1 MNKHISILVAFVLG
15 LSCTGK
21 QKQASPEVD
30 QQEMKL
36 VVSDNVGSIPR
47 VESDYTEIDATD
59 MKALSYTD
67 FITEFVDS
75 AYFVQLSS
83 DELIGNIT
91 KLQIF
96 EDRIYVLDR
105 FSAKKVFIF
114 DMQGKLLKVIDDQG
128 GGPKEYI
135 HLGDMHINEDTREL
149 IIADVTGKYV
159 HYNLNGE
166 WLRSTPAIPNN
177 FYAPFGQDSVFNFI
191 GYGQA
196 NDSIIGDYSLV
207 LSKGA
212 EVLKR
217 DFPLYPIQRHAALH
231 DPFVKTG
238 LGELLYIPLCC
249 DTVYQLNRDLT
260 YRAKYF
266 VKQENSMWK
275 HRDEELSDQE
285 RTDLIFKGCTG
296 LGNAI
301 FENEKFFVFTMN
313 ERDDNLIKVQA
324 CFYNKEKKKTFYLDI
339 EKPFDRNQV
348 LKKGMFSIG
357 NPICLYGDYFVT
369 SFTPVPIKEN
379 AHLANEEYLKIMN
392 AGTDDTNP
400 ALVFYKLNPAYE

>member
-1 MNKHISILVAFVLG
+1 MNKHISILVALVLG
-15 LSCTGK
+15 FSCTGK
-21 QKQASPEVD
+21 KQASPEVD
-30 QQEMKL
+30 QQEIQL

-47 VESDYTEIDATD
+47 VESGYTEIDATD
-59 MKALSYTD
+59 MKALSYTE
-67 FITEFVDS
+67 FIDEFIDDVH
-75 AYFVQLSS
+75 FVQLSS

-96 EDRIYVLDR
+96 EDRIYVLDS

-114 DMQGKLLKVIDDQG
+114 DRQGKLLKVIDDQG
-128 GGPKEYI
+128 GGPKEYCQ
-135 HLGDMHINEDTREL
+135 LGDMYINEDTREL
-149 IIADVTGKYV
+149 IIADLRGKYV

-166 WLRSTPAIPNN
+166 WLRSTSVISESYYDYPM
-177 FYAPFGQDSVFNFI
+177 GQDSAFNFMV
-191 GYGQA
+191 Y
-196 NDSIIGDYSLV
+196 DYSLV
-207 LSKGA
+207 LSKGS
-212 EVLKR
+212 EVLKKA
-217 DFPLYPIQRHAALH
+217 FPVYPIQRQVAVR
-231 DPFVKTG
+231 DPFAKTG

-266 VKQENSMWK
+266 VKLKNSVWK
-275 HRDEELSDQE
+275 HRDEELSYQE
-285 RTDLIFKGCTG
+285 HTDLIIKGCTE

-301 FENEKFFVFTMN
+301 FENEKFFAFTMN
-313 ERDDNLIKVQA
+313 ERDDNWIKVQA

-348 LKKGMFSIG
+348 LKKGMFSIV
-357 NPICLYGDYFVT
+357 NPICLYGDYFVS
-369 SFTPVPIKEN
+369 SFIPVPIKEN
-379 AHLANEEYLKIMN
+379 AHLLNKEYLKIMN

>member
-1 MNKHISILVAFVLG
+1 MNKHISILVTLVLG
-15 LSCTGK
+15 FSCTGK
-21 QKQASPEVD
+21 KQASPEVD

-47 VESDYTEIDATD
+47 VESGYTEIDATD
-59 MKALSYTD
+59 MKALSYTE
-67 FITEFVDS
+67 FIDEFIDDVH
-75 AYFVQLSS
+75 FVQLSS

-96 EDRIYVLDR
+96 EDRIYVLDS

-114 DMQGKLLKVIDDQG
+114 DRQGKLLKVIDDQG
-128 GGPKEYI
+128 GGPKEYCQ
-135 HLGDMHINEDTREL
+135 LGDMYINEDTREL
-149 IIADVTGKYV
+149 IIADLRGKYV

-166 WLRSTPAIPNN
+166 WLRSTSVISESYYDYPM
-177 FYAPFGQDSVFNFI
+177 GQDSAFNFMV
-191 GYGQA
+191 Y
-196 NDSIIGDYSLV
+196 DYSLV
-207 LSKGA
+207 LSKGS
-212 EVLKR
+212 EVLKKA
-217 DFPLYPIQRHAALH
+217 FPVYPIQRQVAVR
-231 DPFVKTG
+231 DPFAKTG

-249 DTVYQLNRDLT
+249 DTIYQLNRDLT

-266 VKQENSMWK
+266 VKQENSVWK
-275 HRDEELSDQE
+275 HRDEELSYQE
-285 RTDLIFKGCTG
+285 HTDLIINGCTE

-301 FENEKFFVFTMN
+301 FENEKFFAFTMN

-369 SFTPVPIKEN
+369 SFIPVPIKEN

>member
-1 MNKHISILVAFVLG
+1 MNKHISILVTLVLG
-15 LSCTGK
+15 FSCTGK
-21 QKQASPEVD
+21 KQAAPEVD

-47 VESDYTEIDATD
+47 VESGYTEIDATD
-59 MKALSYTD
+59 MKALSYTE
-67 FITEFVDS
+67 FIDEFIDDVH
-75 AYFVQLSS
+75 FVQLSS

-96 EDRIYVLDR
+96 EDRIYVLDS

-114 DMQGKLLKVIDDQG
+114 DRQGKLLKVIDDQG
-128 GGPKEYI
+128 GGPKEYCQ
-135 HLGDMHINEDTREL
+135 LGDMYINEDTREL
-149 IIADVTGKYV
+149 IIADLRGKYV

-166 WLRSTPAIPNN
+166 WLRSTSVISESYYDYPM
-177 FYAPFGQDSVFNFI
+177 GQDSAFNFMV
-191 GYGQA
+191 Y
-196 NDSIIGDYSLV
+196 DYSLV
-207 LSKGA
+207 LSKGS
-212 EVLKR
+212 EVLKKA
-217 DFPLYPIQRHAALH
+217 FPVYPIQRQVAVR
-231 DPFVKTG
+231 DPFAKTG

-249 DTVYQLNRDLT
+249 DTIYQLNRDLT

-266 VKQENSMWK
+266 VKQENSVWK
-275 HRDEELSDQE
+275 HRDEELSYQE
-285 RTDLIFKGCTG
+285 HTDLIINGCTE

-301 FENEKFFVFTMN
+301 FENEKFFAFTMN

-369 SFTPVPIKEN
+369 SFIPVPIKEN

>member
-1 MNKHISILVAFVLG
+1 MNKHISILVTLVLG
-15 LSCTGK
+15 FSCTGK
-21 QKQASPEVD
+21 KQAAPEVD
-30 QQEMKL
+30 QQEIQL
-36 VVSDNVGSIPR
+36 VVSDNVGNIPR

-59 MKALSYTD
+59 MKALSYTE
-67 FITEFVDS
+67 FIDEFIDDVH
-75 AYFVQLSS
+75 FVQLSS

-96 EDRIYVLDR
+96 EDRIYVLDS

-114 DMQGKLLKVIDDQG
+114 DRQGKLLKVIDDQG
-128 GGPKEYI
+128 GGPKEYCQ
-135 HLGDMHINEDTREL
+135 LGDMYINEDTREL
-149 IIADVTGKYV
+149 IIADLRGKYV

-166 WLRSTPAIPNN
+166 WLRSTSVISESYYDYPM
-177 FYAPFGQDSVFNFI
+177 GQDSAFNFMV
-191 GYGQA
+191 Y
-196 NDSIIGDYSLV
+196 DYSLV
-207 LSKGA
+207 LSKGS
-212 EVLKR
+212 EVLKKA
-217 DFPLYPIQRHAALH
+217 FPVYPIQRQVAVR
-231 DPFVKTG
+231 DPFAKTG

-266 VKQENSMWK
+266 VKLKNSVWK
-275 HRDEELSDQE
+275 HRDEELSYQE
-285 RTDLIFKGCTG
+285 HTDLIIKGCTE

-301 FENEKFFVFTMN
+301 FENEKFFAFTMN

-369 SFTPVPIKEN
+369 SFIPVPIKEN

>member
-1 MNKHISILVAFVLG
+1 MNKHISILVTLVLG
-15 LSCTGK
+15 FSCTGK
-21 QKQASPEVD
+21 KQAAPEVD

-36 VVSDNVGSIPR
+36 VVSDNGGSIPR

-59 MKALSYTD
+59 MKALSYTE
-67 FITEFVDS
+67 FIDEFIDDVH
-75 AYFVQLSS
+75 FVQLSS

-96 EDRIYVLDR
+96 EDRIYVLDS

-114 DMQGKLLKVIDDQG
+114 DRQGKLLKVIDDQAG
-128 GGPKEYI
+128 GHKEYCQ
-135 HLGDMHINEDTREL
+135 LGDMYINEDTREL
-149 IIADVTGKYV
+149 IIADLRGKYV

-166 WLRSTPAIPNN
+166 WLRSTSVISESYYDYPM
-177 FYAPFGQDSVFNFI
+177 GQDSAFNFMV
-191 GYGQA
+191 Y
-196 NDSIIGDYSLV
+196 DYSLV
-207 LSKGA
+207 LSKGS
-212 EVLKR
+212 EVLKKA
-217 DFPLYPIQRHAALH
+217 FPVYPIQRQVAVR
-231 DPFVKTG
+231 DPFAKTG

-266 VKQENSMWK
+266 VKLKNSVWK
-275 HRDEELSDQE
+275 HRDEELSYQE
-285 RTDLIFKGCTG
+285 HTDLIIKGCTE

-301 FENEKFFVFTMN
+301 FENEKFFAFTMN

-324 CFYNKEKKKTFYLDI
+324 CFYNKEKKKTFYFDI
-339 EKPFDRNQV
+339 TKPFDRNQV

-369 SFTPVPIKEN
+369 SFIPVPIKEN

>member
-1 MNKHISILVAFVLG
+1 MNKHISILVTLVLG
-15 LSCTGK
+15 FSCTGK
-21 QKQASPEVD
+21 KQASPEVD

-36 VVSDNVGSIPR
+36 VVSDNVGNIPR
-47 VESDYTEIDATD
+47 VESGYTEIDATD
-59 MKALSYTD
+59 MKALSYTE
-67 FITEFVDS
+67 FIDEFIDDVH
-75 AYFVQLSS
+75 FVQLSS

-96 EDRIYVLDR
+96 EDRIYVLDS

-114 DMQGKLLKVIDDQG
+114 DRQGKLLKVIDDQG
-128 GGPKEYI
+128 GGPKEYCQ
-135 HLGDMHINEDTREL
+135 LGDMYINEDTREL
-149 IIADVTGKYV
+149 IIADLRGKYV

-166 WLRSTPAIPNN
+166 WLRSTSVISESYYDYPM
-177 FYAPFGQDSVFNFI
+177 GQDSAFNFMV
-191 GYGQA
+191 Y
-196 NDSIIGDYSLV
+196 DYSLV
-207 LSKGA
+207 LSKGS
-212 EVLKR
+212 EVLKKA
-217 DFPLYPIQRHAALH
+217 FPVYPIQRQVAVR
-231 DPFVKTG
+231 DPFAKTG

-266 VKQENSMWK
+266 VKLKNSVWK
-275 HRDEELSDQE
+275 HRDEELSYQE
-285 RTDLIFKGCTG
+285 HTDLIIKGCTE

-301 FENEKFFVFTMN
+301 FENEKFFAFTMN

-369 SFTPVPIKEN
+369 SFIPVPIKEN
-379 AHLANEEYLKIMN
+379 VHLFNKEYLKIMN

-400 ALVFYKLNPAYE
+400 TLVFYKLNPAYE

>member
-59 MKALSYTD
+59 MKALSYTE
-67 FITEFVDS
+67 FIDEFIDDVH
-75 AYFVQLSS
+75 FVQLSS

-96 EDRIYVLDR
+96 EDRIYVLDS

-114 DMQGKLLKVIDDQG
+114 DRQGKLLKVIDDQG
-128 GGPKEYI
+128 GGPKEYCQ
-135 HLGDMHINEDTREL
+135 LGDMYINEDTREL
-149 IIADVTGKYV
+149 IIADLRGKYV

-166 WLRSTPAIPNN
+166 WLRSTSVISESYYDYPM
-177 FYAPFGQDSVFNFI
+177 GQDSAFNFMV
-191 GYGQA
+191 Y
-196 NDSIIGDYSLV
+196 DYSLV
-207 LSKGA
+207 LSKGS
-212 EVLKR
+212 EVLKKA
-217 DFPLYPIQRHAALH
+217 FPVYPIQRQVAVR
-231 DPFVKTG
+231 DPFAKTG

-266 VKQENSMWK
+266 VKLKNSVWK
-275 HRDEELSDQE
+275 HRDEELSYQE
-285 RTDLIFKGCTG
+285 HTDLIIKGCTE

-301 FENEKFFVFTMN
+301 FENEKFFAFTMN

-324 CFYNKEKKKTFYLDI
+324 CFYNKEKKKTFYFDI
-339 EKPFDRNQV
+339 TKPFDRNQV

-369 SFTPVPIKEN
+369 SFIPVPIKEN
-379 AHLANEEYLKIMN
+379 VHLLNKEYLKIMN

>member
-1 MNKHISILVAFVLG
+1 MNKHISILVTLVLG
-15 LSCTGK
+15 FSCTGK
-21 QKQASPEVD
+21 KQAAPEVD

-47 VESDYTEIDATD
+47 VESGYTEIDATD
-59 MKALSYTD
+59 MKALSYTE
-67 FITEFVDS
+67 FIDEFIDDVH
-75 AYFVQLSS
+75 FVQLSS

-96 EDRIYVLDR
+96 EDRIYVLDS

-114 DMQGKLLKVIDDQG
+114 DRQGKLLKVIDDQG
-128 GGPKEYI
+128 GGPKEYCQ
-135 HLGDMHINEDTREL
+135 LGDMYINEDTREL
-149 IIADVTGKYV
+149 IIADLRGKYV

-166 WLRSTPAIPNN
+166 WLRSTSVISESYYDYPM
-177 FYAPFGQDSVFNFI
+177 GQDSAFNFMV
-191 GYGQA
+191 Y
-196 NDSIIGDYSLV
+196 DYSLV
-207 LSKGA
+207 LSKGS
-212 EVLKR
+212 EVLKKA
-217 DFPLYPIQRHAALH
+217 FPVYPIQRQVAVR
-231 DPFVKTG
+231 DPFAKTG

-266 VKQENSMWK
+266 VKLKNSVWK
-275 HRDEELSDQE
+275 HRDEELSYQE
-285 RTDLIFKGCTG
+285 HTDLIIKGCTE

-301 FENEKFFVFTMN
+301 FENEKFFAFTMN

-369 SFTPVPIKEN
+369 SFIPVPIKEN
-379 AHLANEEYLKIMN
+379 VHLLNKEYLKIMN

>member
-1 MNKHISILVAFVLG
+1 MNKHISILVTLVLG
-15 LSCTGK
+15 FSCTGK
-21 QKQASPEVD
+21 KQASPEVD
-30 QQEMKL
+30 QQKIQL
-36 VVSDNVGSIPR
+36 VVSDNVGNIPR

-59 MKALSYTD
+59 MKALSYTE
-67 FITEFVDS
+67 FIDEFIDDVH
-75 AYFVQLSS
+75 FVQLSS

-128 GGPKEYI
+128 GGPKEYSQ
-135 HLGDMHINEDTREL
+135 LGDMYINEDTREL
-149 IIADVTGKYV
+149 IIADLRGKYV

-166 WLRSTPAIPNN
+166 WLRSTSVISESYYDYPM
-177 FYAPFGQDSVFNFI
+177 GQDSAFNFI
-191 GYGQA
+191 G
-196 NDSIIGDYSLV
+196 DDYSLV

-238 LGELLYIPLCC
+238 LGELLYIPSCC
-249 DTVYQLNRDLT
+249 DTIYQLNRDLT

-266 VKQENSMWK
+266 VKQENSVWK
-275 HRDEELSDQE
+275 HRDEELSYQE
-285 RTDLIFKGCTG
+285 HTDLIFNGCTE

-301 FENEKFFVFTMN
+301 FENEKFFAFTMN

-324 CFYNKEKKKTFYLDI
+324 CFYNKEKKKTFYFDI
-339 EKPFDRNQV
+339 TKPFDRNQV

-369 SFTPVPIKEN
+369 SFIPVPIKEN
-379 AHLANEEYLKIMN
+379 VHLLNKEYLKIMN

>member
-30 QQEMKL
+30 QQKIQL
-36 VVSDNVGSIPR
+36 VVSDNVGNIPR
-47 VESDYTEIDATD
+47 VESGYTEIDATD
-59 MKALSYTD
+59 MKALSYTE
-67 FITEFVDS
+67 FIDEFIDDVH
-75 AYFVQLSS
+75 FVQLSS
-83 DELIGNIT
+83 DELIGNIA

-105 FSAKKVFIF
+105 FSAKEVFIF

-128 GGPKEYI
+128 GGPKEYSQ
-135 HLGDMHINEDTREL
+135 LGDMYINEDTREL
-149 IIADVTGKYV
+149 IIADLRGKYV

-166 WLRSTPAIPNN
+166 WLRSTSVIPDS
-177 FYAPFGQDSVFNFI
+177 YYDHPMGQDSAFNFI
-191 GYGQA
+191 G
-196 NDSIIGDYSLV
+196 DDYSLV
-207 LSKGA
+207 LSKGS
-212 EVLKR
+212 EVLKKA
-217 DFPLYPIQRHAALH
+217 FPLYPIQRQVAVS
-231 DPFVKTG
+231 DPFAKTG
-238 LGELLYIPLCC
+238 LGELLYIPSCC
-249 DTVYQLNRDLT
+249 DTIYQLNRDLT

-266 VKQENSMWK
+266 VKQENSVWK
-275 HRDEELSDQE
+275 HRNEELSYQE
-285 RTDLIFKGCTG
+285 HTDLIFNGCTE

-301 FENEKFFVFTMN
+301 FENEKFFAFTMN

-324 CFYNKEKKKTFYLDI
+324 CFYNKEKKKTFYFDI
-339 EKPFDRNQV
+339 TKPFDRNQV

-369 SFTPVPIKEN
+369 SFIPIPIKEN

>member
-1 MNKHISILVAFVLG
+1 MNKHISILVTLVLG
-15 LSCTGK
+15 FSCTGK
-21 QKQASPEVD
+21 KQASPEVD
-30 QQEMKL
+30 QQGIQL
-36 VVSDNVGSIPR
+36 VVSDNVGNIPR

-59 MKALSYTD
+59 MKALSYTE
-67 FITEFVDS
+67 FIDEFIDDVH
-75 AYFVQLSS
+75 FVQLSS

-96 EDRIYVLDR
+96 EDRIYVLDS

-114 DMQGKLLKVIDDQG
+114 DRQGKLLKVIDDQG
-128 GGPKEYI
+128 GGPKEYCQ
-135 HLGDMHINEDTREL
+135 LGDMYINEDTREL
-149 IIADVTGKYV
+149 IIADLRGKYV

-166 WLRSTPAIPNN
+166 WLRSTSVISESYYDYPM
-177 FYAPFGQDSVFNFI
+177 GQDSAFNFMV
-191 GYGQA
+191 Y
-196 NDSIIGDYSLV
+196 DYSLV
-207 LSKGA
+207 LSKGS
-212 EVLKR
+212 EVLKKA
-217 DFPLYPIQRHAALH
+217 FPVYPIQRQVAVR
-231 DPFVKTG
+231 DPFAKTG

-266 VKQENSMWK
+266 VKLKNSVWK
-275 HRDEELSDQE
+275 HRDEELSYQE
-285 RTDLIFKGCTG
+285 HTDLIIKGCTE

-301 FENEKFFVFTMN
+301 FENEKFFAFTMN

-324 CFYNKEKKKTFYLDI
+324 CFYNKEKKKTFYFDI
-339 EKPFDRNQV
+339 TKPFDRNQV

-369 SFTPVPIKEN
+369 SFIPVPIKEN
-379 AHLANEEYLKIMN
+379 VHLLNKEYLKIMN

>member
-1 MNKHISILVAFVLG
+1 MNKHISILVTLVLG
-15 LSCTGK
+15 FSCTGK
-21 QKQASPEVD
+21 KQAAPEVD

-36 VVSDNVGSIPR
+36 VVSDNVGNIPR

-59 MKALSYTD
+59 MKALSYPD

-96 EDRIYVLDR
+96 EDRIYVLDS

-128 GGPKEYI
+128 GGPKEYCQ
-135 HLGDMHINEDTREL
+135 LGDMYINEDTLEL
-149 IIADVTGKYV
+149 IIADLRGKYV

-166 WLRSTPAIPNN
+166 WLRSTSVISESYYDYPM
-177 FYAPFGQDSVFNFI
+177 GQDSAFNFMV
-191 GYGQA
+191 Y
-196 NDSIIGDYSLV
+196 DYSLV
-207 LSKGA
+207 LSKGS
-212 EVLKR
+212 EVLKKA
-217 DFPLYPIQRHAALH
+217 FPVYPIQRQVAVR
-231 DPFVKTG
+231 DPFAKTG

-266 VKQENSMWK
+266 VKLKNSVWK
-275 HRDEELSDQE
+275 HRDEELSYQE
-285 RTDLIFKGCTG
+285 HTDLIIKGCTE

-301 FENEKFFVFTMN
+301 FENEKFFVFTMTVRHKN
-313 ERDDNLIKVQA
+313 MQLVRA
-324 CFYNKEKKKTFYLDI
+324 CFYNKEKKKTFYFDI
-339 EKPFDRNQV
+339 TKPYDTSMLLEKSVFP
-348 LKKGMFSIG
+348 IG

-369 SFTPVPIKEN
+369 SFIPVPIKEN

>member
-36 VVSDNVGSIPR
+36 VVSDNVGNIPR

-59 MKALSYTD
+59 MKALSYTE
-67 FITEFVDS
+67 FIDEFIDDVH
-75 AYFVQLSS
+75 FVQLSS

-96 EDRIYVLDR
+96 EDRIYVLDS

-114 DMQGKLLKVIDDQG
+114 DRQGKLLKVIDDQG
-128 GGPKEYI
+128 GGPKEYCQ
-135 HLGDMHINEDTREL
+135 LGDMYINEDTREL
-149 IIADVTGKYV
+149 IIADLRGKYV

-166 WLRSTPAIPNN
+166 WLRSTSVISESYYDYPM
-177 FYAPFGQDSVFNFI
+177 GQDSAFNFMV
-191 GYGQA
+191 Y
-196 NDSIIGDYSLV
+196 DYSLV
-207 LSKGA
+207 LSKGS
-212 EVLKR
+212 EVLKKA
-217 DFPLYPIQRHAALH
+217 FPVYPIQRQVAVR
-231 DPFVKTG
+231 DPFAKTG

-266 VKQENSMWK
+266 VKLKNSVWK
-275 HRDEELSDQE
+275 HRDEELSYQE
-285 RTDLIFKGCTG
+285 HTDLIIKGCTE

-301 FENEKFFVFTMN
+301 FENEKFFAFTMN

-324 CFYNKEKKKTFYLDI
+324 CFYNKEKKKTFYFDI
-339 EKPFDRNQV
+339 TKPFDRNQV

-369 SFTPVPIKEN
+369 SFIPVPIKEN
-379 AHLANEEYLKIMN
+379 VHLLNKEYLKIMN

>member
-1 MNKHISILVAFVLG
+1 MNKHISILVTLVLG
-15 LSCTGK
+15 FSCTGK
-21 QKQASPEVD
+21 KQAAPEVD
-30 QQEMKL
+30 QQGMKL

-59 MKALSYTD
+59 MKALSYTE
-67 FITEFVDS
+67 FIDEFIDDVH
-75 AYFVQLSS
+75 FVQLSS

-96 EDRIYVLDR
+96 EDRIYVLDS

-128 GGPKEYI
+128 GGPKEYCQ
-135 HLGDMHINEDTREL
+135 LGDMYINEDTREL
-149 IIADVTGKYV
+149 IIADLRGKYV

-166 WLRSTPAIPNN
+166 WLRSTSVISESYYDYPM
-177 FYAPFGQDSVFNFI
+177 GQDSAFNFMV
-191 GYGQA
+191 Y
-196 NDSIIGDYSLV
+196 DYSLV
-207 LSKGA
+207 LSKGS
-212 EVLKR
+212 EVLKKA
-217 DFPLYPIQRHAALH
+217 FPVYPIQRQVAVR
-231 DPFVKTG
+231 DPFAKTG

-266 VKQENSMWK
+266 VKLKNSVWK
-275 HRDEELSDQE
+275 HRDEELSYQE
-285 RTDLIFKGCTG
+285 HTDLIIKGCTE

-301 FENEKFFVFTMN
+301 FENEKFFAFTMN

-348 LKKGMFSIG
+348 LKKGMFSIV

-369 SFTPVPIKEN
+369 SFIPVPIKEN
-379 AHLANEEYLKIMN
+379 AHLLNKEYLKIMN

>member
-30 QQEMKL
+30 QQKIQL
-36 VVSDNVGSIPR
+36 VVSDNVGNIPR
-47 VESDYTEIDATD
+47 VESGYTEIDATD
-59 MKALSYTD
+59 MKALSYTE
-67 FITEFVDS
+67 FIDEFIDDVH
-75 AYFVQLSS
+75 FVQLSS
-83 DELIGNIT
+83 DELIGNIA

-105 FSAKKVFIF
+105 FSAKEVFIF

-128 GGPKEYI
+128 GGPKEYSQ
-135 HLGDMHINEDTREL
+135 LGDMYINEDTREL
-149 IIADVTGKYV
+149 IIADLRGKYV
-159 HYNLNGE
+159 HYNLNEE
-166 WLRSTPAIPNN
+166 WLRSTSVIPDS
-177 FYAPFGQDSVFNFI
+177 YYDHPMGQDSAFNFI
-191 GYGQA
+191 G
-196 NDSIIGDYSLV
+196 DDYSLV
-207 LSKGA
+207 LSKGS
-212 EVLKR
+212 EVLKKA
-217 DFPLYPIQRHAALH
+217 FPLYPIQRQVAVS
-231 DPFVKTG
+231 DPFAKTG
-238 LGELLYIPLCC
+238 LGELLYIPSCC
-249 DTVYQLNRDLT
+249 DTIYQLNRDLT

-266 VKQENSMWK
+266 VKQENSVWK
-275 HRDEELSDQE
+275 HRNEELSYQE
-285 RTDLIFKGCTG
+285 HTDLIFNGCTE

-301 FENEKFFVFTMN
+301 FENEKFFAFTMN

-324 CFYNKEKKKTFYLDI
+324 CFYNKEKKKTFYFDI
-339 EKPFDRNQV
+339 TKPFDRNQV

-369 SFTPVPIKEN
+369 SFIPIPIKEN

>member
-1 MNKHISILVAFVLG
+1 MNKHISILVTLVLG
-15 LSCTGK
+15 FSCTGK
-21 QKQASPEVD
+21 KQASPEVD
-30 QQEMKL
+30 QQKIQL
-36 VVSDNVGSIPR
+36 VVSDNVGNIPR

-59 MKALSYTD
+59 MKALSYTE
-67 FITEFVDS
+67 FIDEFIDDVH
-75 AYFVQLSS
+75 FVQLSS

-96 EDRIYVLDR
+96 EDRIYVLDS

-128 GGPKEYI
+128 GGPKEYCQ
-135 HLGDMHINEDTREL
+135 LGDMYINEDTREL
-149 IIADVTGKYV
+149 IIADLRGKYV

-166 WLRSTPAIPNN
+166 WLRSTSVISESYYDYPM
-177 FYAPFGQDSVFNFI
+177 GQDSAFNFMV
-191 GYGQA
+191 Y
-196 NDSIIGDYSLV
+196 DYSLV
-207 LSKGA
+207 LSKGS
-212 EVLKR
+212 EVLKKA
-217 DFPLYPIQRHAALH
+217 FPVYPIQRQVAVR
-231 DPFVKTG
+231 DPFAKTG

-266 VKQENSMWK
+266 VKQENSVWK
-275 HRDEELSDQE
+275 HRDEELSYQE
-285 RTDLIFKGCTG
+285 HTDLIIKGCTE

-301 FENEKFFVFTMN
+301 FENEKFFAFTMN

-348 LKKGMFSIG
+348 LKKGMFSIV
-357 NPICLYGDYFVT
+357 NPICLYGDYFVS
-369 SFTPVPIKEN
+369 SFIPVPIKEN
-379 AHLANEEYLKIMN
+379 AHLLNKEYLKIMN

>member
-1 MNKHISILVAFVLG
+1 MNKHISILVTLVLG
-15 LSCTGK
+15 FSCAGK
-21 QKQASPEVD
+21 KQASPEVD

-36 VVSDNVGSIPR
+36 VVSDNVGNIPR

-59 MKALSYTD
+59 MKALSYTE
-67 FITEFVDS
+67 FIDEFIDDVH
-75 AYFVQLSS
+75 FVQLSS

-96 EDRIYVLDR
+96 EDRIYVLDS

-114 DMQGKLLKVIDDQG
+114 DRQGKLLKVIDDQG
-128 GGPKEYI
+128 GGPKEYCQ
-135 HLGDMHINEDTREL
+135 LGDMYINEDTREL
-149 IIADVTGKYV
+149 IIADLRGKYV

-166 WLRSTPAIPNN
+166 WLRSTSVISESYYDYPM
-177 FYAPFGQDSVFNFI
+177 GQDSAFNFMV
-191 GYGQA
+191 Y
-196 NDSIIGDYSLV
+196 DYSLV
-207 LSKGA
+207 LSKGS
-212 EVLKR
+212 EVLKKA
-217 DFPLYPIQRHAALH
+217 FPVYPIQRQVAVR
-231 DPFVKTG
+231 DPFAKTG

-266 VKQENSMWK
+266 VKLKNSVWK
-275 HRDEELSDQE
+275 HRDEELSYQE
-285 RTDLIFKGCTG
+285 HTDLIIKGCTE

-301 FENEKFFVFTMN
+301 FENEKFFAFTMN

-369 SFTPVPIKEN
+369 SFIPVPIKEN

>member
-1 MNKHISILVAFVLG
+1 MNKHISILVTLVLG
-15 LSCTGK
+15 FSCAGK
-21 QKQASPEVD
+21 KQASPEVD

-59 MKALSYTD
+59 MKALSYPD

-96 EDRIYVLDR
+96 EDRIYVLDS

-114 DMQGKLLKVIDDQG
+114 DRQGKLLKVIDDQG
-128 GGPKEYI
+128 GGPKEYCQ
-135 HLGDMHINEDTREL
+135 LGDMYINEDTREL
-149 IIADVTGKYV
+149 IIADLRGKYV

-166 WLRSTPAIPNN
+166 WLRSTSVISESYYDYPM
-177 FYAPFGQDSVFNFI
+177 GQDSAFNFMV
-191 GYGQA
+191 Y
-196 NDSIIGDYSLV
+196 DYSLV
-207 LSKGA
+207 LSKGS
-212 EVLKR
+212 EVLKKA
-217 DFPLYPIQRHAALH
+217 FPVYPIQRQVAVR
-231 DPFVKTG
+231 DPFAKTG

-266 VKQENSMWK
+266 VKLKNSVWK
-275 HRDEELSDQE
+275 HRDEELSYQE
-285 RTDLIFKGCTG
+285 HTDLIIKGCTE

-301 FENEKFFVFTMN
+301 FENEKFFAFTMN

-369 SFTPVPIKEN
+369 SFIPVPIKEN

>member
-36 VVSDNVGSIPR
+36 VVSDNVGNIPR

-59 MKALSYTD
+59 MKALSYTE
-67 FITEFVDS
+67 FIDEFIDDVH
-75 AYFVQLSS
+75 FVQLSS

-96 EDRIYVLDR
+96 EDRIYVLDS

-114 DMQGKLLKVIDDQG
+114 DRQGKLLKVIDDQG
-128 GGPKEYI
+128 GGPKEYCQ
-135 HLGDMHINEDTREL
+135 LGDMYINEDTREL
-149 IIADVTGKYV
+149 IIADLRGKYV

-166 WLRSTPAIPNN
+166 WLRSTSVISESYYDYPM
-177 FYAPFGQDSVFNFI
+177 GQDSAFNFMV
-191 GYGQA
+191 Y
-196 NDSIIGDYSLV
+196 DYSLV
-207 LSKGA
+207 LSKGS
-212 EVLKR
+212 EVLKKA
-217 DFPLYPIQRHAALH
+217 FPVYPIQRQVAVR
-231 DPFVKTG
+231 DPFAKTG

-266 VKQENSMWK
+266 VKLKNSVWK
-275 HRDEELSDQE
+275 HRDEELSYQE
-285 RTDLIFKGCTG
+285 HTDLIIKGCTE

-301 FENEKFFVFTMN
+301 FENEKFFAFTMN

-369 SFTPVPIKEN
+369 SFIPVPIKEN
-379 AHLANEEYLKIMN
+379 VHLLNKEYLKIMN

>member
-1 MNKHISILVAFVLG
+1 MNKHISILVTLVLG
-15 LSCTGK
+15 FSCTGK
-21 QKQASPEVD
+21 KQASPEVD

-36 VVSDNVGSIPR
+36 VVSDNVGNIPR

-59 MKALSYTD
+59 MKALSYTE
-67 FITEFVDS
+67 FIDEFIDDVH
-75 AYFVQLSS
+75 FVQLSS

-114 DMQGKLLKVIDDQG
+114 DIRGKLLKVIDDQG
-128 GGPKEYI
+128 GGPKEYSQ
-135 HLGDMHINEDTREL
+135 LGDMYINEDTREL
-149 IIADVTGKYV
+149 IIADLRGKYV

-166 WLRSTPAIPNN
+166 CLRSTSVIPDS
-177 FYAPFGQDSVFNFI
+177 YYDHPMGQDSAFNFI
-191 GYGQA
+191 G
-196 NDSIIGDYSLV
+196 DDYSLV
-207 LSKGA
+207 LSKGS
-212 EVLKR
+212 EVLKKA
-217 DFPLYPIQRHAALH
+217 FPLYPIQRQVAVS
-231 DPFVKTG
+231 DPFAKTG
-238 LGELLYIPLCC
+238 LGELLYIPSCC
-249 DTVYQLNRDLT
+249 DTIYQLNRDLT

-266 VKQENSMWK
+266 VKQENSVWK
-275 HRDEELSDQE
+275 HRDEELSYQE
-285 RTDLIFKGCTG
+285 HTDLIFNGCTE

-301 FENEKFFVFTMN
+301 FENEKFFAFTMN

-324 CFYNKEKKKTFYLDI
+324 CFYNKEKKKTFYFDI
-339 EKPFDRNQV
+339 TKPFDRNQV

-369 SFTPVPIKEN
+369 SFIPVPIKEN

>member
-1 MNKHISILVAFVLG
+1 MNKHISILVTLVLG
-15 LSCTGK
+15 FSCTGK
-21 QKQASPEVD
+21 KQASPEVD
-30 QQEMKL
+30 QQKIQL
-36 VVSDNVGSIPR
+36 VVSDNVGNIPR
-47 VESDYTEIDATD
+47 VESGYTEIDATD
-59 MKALSYTD
+59 MKALSYTE
-67 FITEFVDS
+67 FIDEFIDDVH
-75 AYFVQLSS
+75 FVQLSS
-83 DELIGNIT
+83 DELIGNIA

-105 FSAKKVFIF
+105 FSAKEVFIF

-128 GGPKEYI
+128 GGPKEYSQ
-135 HLGDMHINEDTREL
+135 LGDMYINEDTREL
-149 IIADVTGKYV
+149 IIADLRGKYV

-166 WLRSTPAIPNN
+166 WLRSTSVIPDS
-177 FYAPFGQDSVFNFI
+177 YYDHPMGQDSAFNFI
-191 GYGQA
+191 G
-196 NDSIIGDYSLV
+196 DDYSLV
-207 LSKGA
+207 LSKGS
-212 EVLKR
+212 EVLKKA
-217 DFPLYPIQRHAALH
+217 FPLYPIQRQVAVS
-231 DPFVKTG
+231 DPFAKTG
-238 LGELLYIPLCC
+238 LGELLYIPSCC

-266 VKQENSMWK
+266 VKQENSVWQ

-301 FENEKFFVFTMN
+301 FENEKFFVFTMTVRHKN
-313 ERDDNLIKVQA
+313 QQLVRA
-324 CFYNKEKKKTFYLDI
+324 CFCNKEKKKTFYFDI
-339 EKPFDRNQV
+339 DKHFDGSKVLEKGVFP
-348 LKKGMFSIG
+348 IG

-369 SFTPVPIKEN
+369 SFIPIPIKEN

>member
-1 MNKHISILVAFVLG
+1 MNKHISILVTLVLG
-15 LSCTGK
+15 FSCTGK
-21 QKQASPEVD
+21 KQASPEVD
-30 QQEMKL
+30 QQEIQL
-36 VVSDNVGSIPR
+36 AVSDNVGNIPR

-59 MKALSYTD
+59 MKALSYTE
-67 FITEFVDS
+67 FIDEFIDDVH
-75 AYFVQLSS
+75 FVQLSS

-96 EDRIYVLDR
+96 EDRIYVLDS

-114 DMQGKLLKVIDDQG
+114 DRQGKLLKVIDDQG
-128 GGPKEYI
+128 GGPKEYCQ
-135 HLGDMHINEDTREL
+135 LGDMYINEDTREL
-149 IIADVTGKYV
+149 IIADLRGKYV

-166 WLRSTPAIPNN
+166 WLRSTSVISESYYDYPM
-177 FYAPFGQDSVFNFI
+177 GQDSAFNFMV
-191 GYGQA
+191 Y
-196 NDSIIGDYSLV
+196 DYSLV
-207 LSKGA
+207 LSKGS
-212 EVLKR
+212 EVLKKA
-217 DFPLYPIQRHAALH
+217 FPVYPIQRQVAVR
-231 DPFVKTG
+231 DPFAKTG

-266 VKQENSMWK
+266 VKLKNSVWK
-275 HRDEELSDQE
+275 HRDEELSYQE
-285 RTDLIFKGCTG
+285 HTDLIIKGCTE

-301 FENEKFFVFTMN
+301 FENEKFFAFTMN

-369 SFTPVPIKEN
+369 SFIPVPIKEN

>member
-1 MNKHISILVAFVLG
+1 MNKHISILVTLVLG
-15 LSCTGK
+15 FSCTGK
-21 QKQASPEVD
+21 KQASPEVD
-30 QQEMKL
+30 QQEIQL
-36 VVSDNVGSIPR
+36 VVSDNVGNIPR

-59 MKALSYTD
+59 MKALSYTE
-67 FITEFVDS
+67 FIDECIDDVH
-75 AYFVQLSS
+75 FVQLSS

-128 GGPKEYI
+128 GGPKEYSQ
-135 HLGDMHINEDTREL
+135 LGDMYINEDTREL
-149 IIADVTGKYV
+149 IIADLRGKYV

-166 WLRSTPAIPNN
+166 WLRSTSVIPDS
-177 FYAPFGQDSVFNFI
+177 YYDHPMGQDSAFNFI
-191 GYGQA
+191 G
-196 NDSIIGDYSLV
+196 DDYSLV
-207 LSKGA
+207 LSKGS
-212 EVLKR
+212 EVLKKA
-217 DFPLYPIQRHAALH
+217 FPLYPIQRQVAVS
-231 DPFVKTG
+231 DPFAKTG
-238 LGELLYIPLCC
+238 LGELLYIPSCC
-249 DTVYQLNRDLT
+249 DTIYQLNRDLT

-266 VKQENSMWK
+266 VKQENSVWK
-275 HRDEELSDQE
+275 HRDEELSYQE
-285 RTDLIFKGCTG
+285 HTDLIFNGCTE

-301 FENEKFFVFTMN
+301 FENEKFFAFTMN

-324 CFYNKEKKKTFYLDI
+324 CFYNKEKKKTFYFDI
-339 EKPFDRNQV
+339 TKPFDRNQV

-369 SFTPVPIKEN
+369 SFIPVPIKEN
-379 AHLANEEYLKIMN
+379 VHLLNKEYLKIMN

>member
-1 MNKHISILVAFVLG
+1 MNKHISILVTLVLG
-15 LSCTGK
+15 FSCAGK
-21 QKQASPEVD
+21 KQASPEVD

-36 VVSDNVGSIPR
+36 VVSDNVGNIPR

-59 MKALSYTD
+59 MKALSYTE
-67 FITEFVDS
+67 FIDEFIDDVH
-75 AYFVQLSS
+75 FVQLSS

-96 EDRIYVLDR
+96 EDRIYVLDS

-114 DMQGKLLKVIDDQG
+114 DRQGKLLKVIDDQG
-128 GGPKEYI
+128 GGPKEYCQ
-135 HLGDMHINEDTREL
+135 LGDMYINEDTREL
-149 IIADVTGKYV
+149 IIADLRGKYV

-166 WLRSTPAIPNN
+166 WLRSTSVISESYYDYPM
-177 FYAPFGQDSVFNFI
+177 GQDSAFNFMV
-191 GYGQA
+191 Y
-196 NDSIIGDYSLV
+196 DYSLV
-207 LSKGA
+207 LSKGS
-212 EVLKR
+212 EVLKKA
-217 DFPLYPIQRHAALH
+217 FPVYPIQRQVAVR
-231 DPFVKTG
+231 DPFAKTG

-266 VKQENSMWK
+266 VKLKNSVWK
-275 HRDEELSDQE
+275 HRDEELSYQE
-285 RTDLIFKGCTG
+285 HTDLIIKGCTE

-301 FENEKFFVFTMN
+301 FENEKFFAFTMN

-369 SFTPVPIKEN
+369 SFIPVPIKEN

-400 ALVFYKLNPAYE
+400 ALVFYKLNPSYE

>member
-1 MNKHISILVAFVLG
+1 MNKHISILVTLVLG
-15 LSCTGK
+15 FSCTGK
-21 QKQASPEVD
+21 KQASPEVD
-30 QQEMKL
+30 QQEIQL
-36 VVSDNVGSIPR
+36 VVSDNVGNIPR

-59 MKALSYTD
+59 MKALSYTE
-67 FITEFVDS
+67 FIDEFIDDVH
-75 AYFVQLSS
+75 FVQLSS

-96 EDRIYVLDR
+96 EDRIYVLDS

-114 DMQGKLLKVIDDQG
+114 DRQGKLLKVIDDQG
-128 GGPKEYI
+128 GGPKEYCQ
-135 HLGDMHINEDTREL
+135 LGDMYINEDTREL
-149 IIADVTGKYV
+149 IIADLRGKYV

-166 WLRSTPAIPNN
+166 WLRSTSVISESYYDYPM
-177 FYAPFGQDSVFNFI
+177 GQDSAFNFMV
-191 GYGQA
+191 Y
-196 NDSIIGDYSLV
+196 DYSLV
-207 LSKGA
+207 LSKGS
-212 EVLKR
+212 EVLKKA
-217 DFPLYPIQRHAALH
+217 FPVYPIQRQVAVR
-231 DPFVKTG
+231 DPFAKTG

-266 VKQENSMWK
+266 VKLKNSVWK
-275 HRDEELSDQE
+275 HRDEELSYQE
-285 RTDLIFKGCTG
+285 HTDLIIKGCTE

-301 FENEKFFVFTMN
+301 FENEKFFAFTMN

-324 CFYNKEKKKTFYLDI
+324 CFYNKEKKKTFYFDI
-339 EKPFDRNQV
+339 TKPFDRNQV

-369 SFTPVPIKEN
+369 SFIPVPIKEN
-379 AHLANEEYLKIMN
+379 VHLLNKEYLKIMN

>member
-1 MNKHISILVAFVLG
+1 MNKHISILVTLVLG
-15 LSCTGK
+15 FSCTGK
-21 QKQASPEVD
+21 KQASPEVD
-30 QQEMKL
+30 QQKIQL
-36 VVSDNVGSIPR
+36 VVSDNVGNIPR
-47 VESDYTEIDATD
+47 VESGYTEIDATD
-59 MKALSYTD
+59 MKALSYTE
-67 FITEFVDS
+67 FIDEFIDDVH
-75 AYFVQLSS
+75 FVQLSS
-83 DELIGNIT
+83 DELIGNIA

-105 FSAKKVFIF
+105 FSAKEVFIF

-128 GGPKEYI
+128 GGPKEYSQ
-135 HLGDMHINEDTREL
+135 LGDMYINEDTREL
-149 IIADVTGKYV
+149 IIADLRGKYV

-166 WLRSTPAIPNN
+166 WLRSTSVIPDS
-177 FYAPFGQDSVFNFI
+177 YYDHPMGQDSAFNFI
-191 GYGQA
+191 G
-196 NDSIIGDYSLV
+196 DDYSLV
-207 LSKGA
+207 LSKGS
-212 EVLKR
+212 EVLKKA
-217 DFPLYPIQRHAALH
+217 FPLYPIQRQVAVS
-231 DPFVKTG
+231 DPFAKTG
-238 LGELLYIPLCC
+238 LGELLYIPSCC

-266 VKQENSMWK
+266 VKQESSVWQ

-301 FENEKFFVFTMN
+301 FENEKFFVFTMTVRHKN
-313 ERDDNLIKVQA
+313 QQLVRA
-324 CFYNKEKKKTFYLDI
+324 CFYNKEKKKTFYFDI
-339 EKPFDRNQV
+339 DKHFDGSKVLEKGVFP
-348 LKKGMFSIG
+348 IG

-369 SFTPVPIKEN
+369 SFIPIPIKEN

>member
-1 MNKHISILVAFVLG
+1 MNKHISILVTLVLG
-15 LSCTGK
+15 FSCAGK
-21 QKQASPEVD
+21 KQASPEVD

-47 VESDYTEIDATD
+47 VESDYTEIDATN
-59 MKALSYTD
+59 MKALSYPD

-128 GGPKEYI
+128 GGPKEYCQ
-135 HLGDMHINEDTREL
+135 LGDMYINEDTREL
-149 IIADVTGKYV
+149 IIADLRGKYV

-166 WLRSTPAIPNN
+166 WLRSTSVISESYYDYPM
-177 FYAPFGQDSVFNFI
+177 GQDSAFNFMV
-191 GYGQA
+191 Y
-196 NDSIIGDYSLV
+196 DYSLV
-207 LSKGA
+207 LFKGS
-212 EVLKR
+212 EVLKKA
-217 DFPLYPIQRHAALH
+217 FPVYPIQRQVAVR
-231 DPFVKTG
+231 DPFAKTG

-266 VKQENSMWK
+266 VKLKNSVWK
-275 HRDEELSDQE
+275 HRDEELSYQE
-285 RTDLIFKGCTG
+285 HTDLIIKGCTE

-301 FENEKFFVFTMN
+301 FENEKFFAFTMN

-369 SFTPVPIKEN
+369 SFIPVPIKEN
-379 AHLANEEYLKIMN
+379 VHLFNKEYLKIMN

>member
-36 VVSDNVGSIPR
+36 VVSDNVGNIPR

-59 MKALSYTD
+59 MKALSYTE
-67 FITEFVDS
+67 FIDEFIDDVH
-75 AYFVQLSS
+75 FVQLSS

-96 EDRIYVLDR
+96 EDRIYVLDS

-128 GGPKEYI
+128 GGPKEYCQ
-135 HLGDMHINEDTREL
+135 LGDMYINEDTREL
-149 IIADVTGKYV
+149 IIADLRGKYV

-166 WLRSTPAIPNN
+166 WLRSTSVISESYYDYPM
-177 FYAPFGQDSVFNFI
+177 GQDSAFNFMV
-191 GYGQA
+191 Y
-196 NDSIIGDYSLV
+196 DYSLV
-207 LSKGA
+207 LSKGS
-212 EVLKR
+212 EVLKKA
-217 DFPLYPIQRHAALH
+217 FPVYPIQRQVAVR
-231 DPFVKTG
+231 DPFAKTG

-266 VKQENSMWK
+266 VKLKNSVWK
-275 HRDEELSDQE
+275 HRDEELSYQE
-285 RTDLIFKGCTG
+285 HTDLIIKGCTE

-301 FENEKFFVFTMN
+301 FENEKFFAFTMN

-369 SFTPVPIKEN
+369 SFIPVPIKEN
-379 AHLANEEYLKIMN
+379 VHLLNKEYLKIMN

>member
-1 MNKHISILVAFVLG
+1 MNKHISILVTLVLG
-15 LSCTGK
+15 FSCTGK
-21 QKQASPEVD
+21 KQASPEVD
-30 QQEMKL
+30 QQEIQL
-36 VVSDNVGSIPR
+36 VVSDNVGNIPR

-59 MKALSYTD
+59 MKALSYTE
-67 FITEFVDS
+67 FIDEFIDDVH
-75 AYFVQLSS
+75 FVQLSS

-96 EDRIYVLDR
+96 EDRIYVLDS

-128 GGPKEYI
+128 GGPKEYCQ
-135 HLGDMHINEDTREL
+135 LGDMYINEDTREL
-149 IIADVTGKYV
+149 IIADLRGKYV

-166 WLRSTPAIPNN
+166 WLRSTSVISESYYDYPM
-177 FYAPFGQDSVFNFI
+177 GQDSAFNFMV
-191 GYGQA
+191 Y
-196 NDSIIGDYSLV
+196 DYSLV
-207 LSKGA
+207 LSKGS
-212 EVLKR
+212 EVLKKA
-217 DFPLYPIQRHAALH
+217 FPVYPIQRQVAVR
-231 DPFVKTG
+231 DPFAKTG

-266 VKQENSMWK
+266 VKLKNSVWK
-275 HRDEELSDQE
+275 HRDEELSYQE
-285 RTDLIFKGCTG
+285 HTDLIIKGCTE

-301 FENEKFFVFTMN
+301 FENEKFFAFTMN

-369 SFTPVPIKEN
+369 SFIPVPIKEN

>member
-1 MNKHISILVAFVLG
+1 MNKHISILVTLVLG
-15 LSCTGK
+15 FSCTGK
-21 QKQASPEVD
+21 KQAAPEVD
-30 QQEMKL
+30 QQEIQL
-36 VVSDNVGSIPR
+36 VVSDNVGNIPR

-59 MKALSYTD
+59 MKALSYTE
-67 FITEFVDS
+67 FIDEFIDDVH
-75 AYFVQLSS
+75 FVQLSS

-96 EDRIYVLDR
+96 EDRIYVLDS

-114 DMQGKLLKVIDDQG
+114 DRQGKLLKVIDDQG
-128 GGPKEYI
+128 GGPKEYCQ
-135 HLGDMHINEDTREL
+135 LGDMYINEDTREL
-149 IIADVTGKYV
+149 IIADLRGKYV

-166 WLRSTPAIPNN
+166 WLRSTSVISESYYDYPM
-177 FYAPFGQDSVFNFI
+177 GQDSAFNFMV
-191 GYGQA
+191 Y
-196 NDSIIGDYSLV
+196 DYSLV
-207 LSKGA
+207 LSKGS
-212 EVLKR
+212 EVLKKA
-217 DFPLYPIQRHAALH
+217 FPVYPIQRQVAVR
-231 DPFVKTG
+231 DPFAKTG

-266 VKQENSMWK
+266 VKLKNSVWK
-275 HRDEELSDQE
+275 HRDEELSYQE
-285 RTDLIFKGCTG
+285 HTDLIIKGCTE

-301 FENEKFFVFTMN
+301 FENEKFFAFTMN

-369 SFTPVPIKEN
+369 SFIPVPIKEN
-379 AHLANEEYLKIMN
+379 VHLLNKEYLKIMN

>member
-1 MNKHISILVAFVLG
+1 MNKHISILVTLVLG
-15 LSCTGK
+15 FSCTGK
-21 QKQASPEVD
+21 KQAAPEVD
-30 QQEMKL
+30 QQGIQL
-36 VVSDNVGSIPR
+36 VVSDNVGNIPR

-59 MKALSYTD
+59 MKALSYTE
-67 FITEFVDS
+67 FIDEFIDDVH
-75 AYFVQLSS
+75 FVQLSS

-96 EDRIYVLDR
+96 EDRIYVLDS

-114 DMQGKLLKVIDDQG
+114 DRQGKLLKVIDDQG
-128 GGPKEYI
+128 GGPKEYCQ
-135 HLGDMHINEDTREL
+135 LGDMYINEDTREL
-149 IIADVTGKYV
+149 IIADLRGKYV

-166 WLRSTPAIPNN
+166 WLRSTSVIPDS
-177 FYAPFGQDSVFNFI
+177 YYDHPMGQDSAFNFI
-191 GYGQA
+191 G
-196 NDSIIGDYSLV
+196 DDYSLV
-207 LSKGA
+207 LSKGS
-212 EVLKR
+212 EVLKKA
-217 DFPLYPIQRHAALH
+217 FPVYPIQRQVAVR
-231 DPFVKTG
+231 DPFAKTG

-275 HRDEELSDQE
+275 HRDEELSYQE
-285 RTDLIFKGCTG
+285 HTDLIIKGCTE

-301 FENEKFFVFTMN
+301 FENEKFFAFTMN

-348 LKKGMFSIG
+348 LKKGMFSIV

-369 SFTPVPIKEN
+369 SFIPVPIKEN

>member
-1 MNKHISILVAFVLG
+1 MNKHISILVTLVLG
-15 LSCTGK
+15 FSCTGK
-21 QKQASPEVD
+21 KQVSPEVD
-30 QQEMKL
+30 QQKIQL
-36 VVSDNVGSIPR
+36 VVSDNVGNIPR
-47 VESDYTEIDATD
+47 VESGYTEIDATD
-59 MKALSYTD
+59 MKALSYTE
-67 FITEFVDS
+67 FIDEFIDDVH
-75 AYFVQLSS
+75 FVQLSS
-83 DELIGNIT
+83 DELIGNIA

-105 FSAKKVFIF
+105 FSAKEVFIF

-128 GGPKEYI
+128 GGPKEYSQ
-135 HLGDMHINEDTREL
+135 LGDMYINEDTREL
-149 IIADVTGKYV
+149 IIADLRGKYV

-166 WLRSTPAIPNN
+166 WLRSTSVIPDS
-177 FYAPFGQDSVFNFI
+177 YYDHPMGQDSAFNFI
-191 GYGQA
+191 G
-196 NDSIIGDYSLV
+196 DDYSLV
-207 LSKGA
+207 LSKGS
-212 EVLKR
+212 EVLKKA
-217 DFPLYPIQRHAALH
+217 FPLYPIQRQVAVS
-231 DPFVKTG
+231 DPFAKTG
-238 LGELLYIPLCC
+238 LGELLYIPSCC

-266 VKQENSMWK
+266 VKQENSVWQ

-285 RTDLIFKGCTG
+285 RTDLIFNGCTG

-301 FENEKFFVFTMN
+301 FENEKFFVFTMTVRHKN
-313 ERDDNLIKVQA
+313 MQLVRA
-324 CFYNKEKKKTFYLDI
+324 CFYNKEKKKTFYFDI
-339 EKPFDRNQV
+339 TKPYDTSMLLEKSVFP
-348 LKKGMFSIG
+348 IG

>member
-1 MNKHISILVAFVLG
+1 MNKHIPILVAFVLG

-30 QQEMKL
+30 QQGMKL

-47 VESDYTEIDATD
+47 VECDYTEIDATD
-59 MKALSYTD
+59 MKALSYTE
-67 FITEFVDS
+67 FIDEFIDDVH
-75 AYFVQLSS
+75 FVQLSS

-114 DMQGKLLKVIDDQG
+114 DRQGKLLKVIDDQG
-128 GGPKEYI
+128 GGPKEYCQ
-135 HLGDMHINEDTREL
+135 LGDMYINEDTREL
-149 IIADVTGKYV
+149 IIADLRGKYV

-166 WLRSTPAIPNN
+166 WLRSTSVISESYYDYPM
-177 FYAPFGQDSVFNFI
+177 GQDSAFNFMV
-191 GYGQA
+191 Y
-196 NDSIIGDYSLV
+196 DYSLV
-207 LSKGA
+207 LSKGS
-212 EVLKR
+212 EVLKKA
-217 DFPLYPIQRHAALH
+217 FPVYPIQRQVAVR
-231 DPFVKTG
+231 DPFAKTG

-266 VKQENSMWK
+266 VKLKNSVWK
-275 HRDEELSDQE
+275 HRDEELSYQE
-285 RTDLIFKGCTG
+285 HTDLIIKGCTE

-301 FENEKFFVFTMN
+301 FENEKFFAFTMN

-339 EKPFDRNQV
+339 EKPFDGSKV
-348 LKKGMFSIG
+348 LEKGVFPIG

-369 SFTPVPIKEN
+369 SFIPIPIKEN

>member
-1 MNKHISILVAFVLG
+1 MNKHISILVTLVLG
-15 LSCTGK
+15 FSCTGK
-21 QKQASPEVD
+21 KQASPEVD

-36 VVSDNVGSIPR
+36 VVSDNVGNIPR
-47 VESDYTEIDATD
+47 VESGYTEIDATD
-59 MKALSYTD
+59 MKALSYTE
-67 FITEFVDS
+67 FIDEFIDDVH
-75 AYFVQLSS
+75 FVQLSS

-96 EDRIYVLDR
+96 EDRIYVLDS

-114 DMQGKLLKVIDDQG
+114 DRQGKLLKVIDDQG
-128 GGPKEYI
+128 GGPKEYCQ
-135 HLGDMHINEDTREL
+135 LGDMYINEDTREL

-166 WLRSTPAIPNN
+166 WLRSTSVISESYYDYPM
-177 FYAPFGQDSVFNFI
+177 GQDSAFNFMV
-191 GYGQA
+191 Y
-196 NDSIIGDYSLV
+196 DYSLV
-207 LSKGA
+207 LSKGS
-212 EVLKR
+212 EVLKKA
-217 DFPLYPIQRHAALH
+217 FPVYPIQRQVAVR
-231 DPFVKTG
+231 DPFAKTG

-266 VKQENSMWK
+266 VKQENSVWK
-275 HRDEELSDQE
+275 HRDEELSYQE
-285 RTDLIFKGCTG
+285 HTDLIIKGCTE

-301 FENEKFFVFTMN
+301 FENEKFFAFTMN

-369 SFTPVPIKEN
+369 SFIPVPIKEN
-379 AHLANEEYLKIMN
+379 VHLLNKEYLKIMN

>member
-1 MNKHISILVAFVLG
+1 MNKHISILVTLVLG
-15 LSCTGK
+15 FSCTGK
-21 QKQASPEVD
+21 KQASPEVD
-30 QQEMKL
+30 QQKIQL
-36 VVSDNVGSIPR
+36 VVSDNVGNIPR
-47 VESDYTEIDATD
+47 VESGYTEIDATD
-59 MKALSYTD
+59 MKALSYTE
-67 FITEFVDS
+67 FIDEFIDDVH
-75 AYFVQLSS
+75 FVQLSS

-128 GGPKEYI
+128 GGPKEYSQ
-135 HLGDMHINEDTREL
+135 LGDMYINEDTREL
-149 IIADVTGKYV
+149 IIADLRGKYV

-166 WLRSTPAIPNN
+166 WLRSTSVIPDS
-177 FYAPFGQDSVFNFI
+177 YYDHPMGQDSAFNFI
-191 GYGQA
+191 G
-196 NDSIIGDYSLV
+196 DDYSLV
-207 LSKGA
+207 LSKGS
-212 EVLKR
+212 EVLKKA
-217 DFPLYPIQRHAALH
+217 FPLYPIQRQVAVS
-231 DPFVKTG
+231 DPFAKTG
-238 LGELLYIPLCC
+238 LGELLYIPSCC
-249 DTVYQLNRDLT
+249 DTIYQLNRDLT

-266 VKQENSMWK
+266 VKQENSVWK
-275 HRDEELSDQE
+275 HRDEELSYQE
-285 RTDLIFKGCTG
+285 HTDLIFNGCTE

-301 FENEKFFVFTMN
+301 FENEKFFAFTMN

-324 CFYNKEKKKTFYLDI
+324 CFYNKEKKKTFYFDI
-339 EKPFDRNQV
+339 TKPFDRNQV

-369 SFTPVPIKEN
+369 SFIPVPIKEN
-379 AHLANEEYLKIMN
+379 VHLLNKEYLKIMN